1 MANPFVG
8 EIRLFGFPRIPTGWF
23 ACDGSLQS
31 IAQYEVLY
39 TLIGTTFGG
48 DGINTFGLPDL
59 RGRIP
64 ISQGNGTGGLTPRV
78 LGEVGGEPEHQL
90 LIAEI
95 PSHSHPLTSTTNVG
109 STATPSNTVHL
120 ATVSPNTARLYA
132 PASSVTTSSVMA
144 PCVNSAGNSLPHP
157 NMMPTLT
164 GNFCICWAGVF
175 PSQG

>member
-31 IAQYEVLY
+31 ISEYEVLY
-39 TLIGTTFGG
+39 ALIGTTFGG

-59 RGRIP
+59 RGRVP
-64 ISQGNGTGGLTPRV
+64 ISQGNGSGGLTPRV
-78 LGEVGGEPEHQL
+78 LGEISGETEHVL
-90 LIAEI
+90 LNTEI
-95 PSHSHPLTSTTNVG
+95 PLHSHPLISTTNVG
-109 STATPSNTVHL
+109 TTVTPSNTVHL
-120 ATVSPNTARLYA
+120 ATVSPDTARLYA
-132 PASSVTTSSVMA
+132 PASSVTSPSVLA
-144 PCVNSAGNSLPHP
+144 SCVNPTGNNLPHP

-164 GNFCICWAGVF
+164 GNFCICWAGVY